1 MIVKHSSHTYAPS
14 LRCVF
19 KKNRF
24 RVNEKLTLLYF
35 CSPSTQLAL
44 QAEKNSGPSMGNMRL
59 LTFLSFVLCSLSS
72 LAQNPSAHYGAA
84 VKEGQVEIFWT
95 VNPQEVETPDSVMLR
110 YNRSAVLANEG
121 DFWDYTPAVPYTD
134 GRIVLSDLK
143 SATNY
148 MYQLGYLRK
157 GDSSTPN
164 NYTWTSRSTFETK
177 LPWGLLRFL
186 LMIGALS
193 MFIYG
198 MKTMSEGIQASAGA
212 RLRRALTGMT
222 RNRFAGIASGFGLT
236 ALLQSSSA
244 TTVMTVSFVN
254 AGLITLTQSAGIMM
268 GANIGTTI
276 TGWFVSFFGLRVNIT
291 LYSLILF
298 AVAIPLLFVKKREI
312 RTWSTPLIGLA
323 LLFMGLGFL
332 RSTVPTFTE
341 DSEFV
346 RFFVE
351 YSSIPFLGTLIFVAL
366 GVIVTVIVQ
375 SSSSAITL
383 TMTLCASG
391 VIPLEAACAM
401 VLGENIGTTATAEIA
416 ALVGNVHAKRSARV
430 HSLFNI
436 IGVAWMVFLL
446 PFVLKGIASFMPEDP
461 FTDTPAGLQSAT
473 ASLAVFHTVFNV
485 ANLLLLLPFVDRLVK
500 LATFTVPSK
509 GHKDE
514 LHRLEYIDNSIQL
527 SELSIVEARRAV
539 SKFGEIAQ
547 KMSGMVRRLITETD
561 SSAQL
566 KIHERI
572 QRYEEITDRLEIEI
586 SQYCSR
592 ISTTELSPESSE
604 RVRAMLS
611 ISNDLERIGDVFNQM
626 SLTIRRKNEEKIWFT
641 QEQRD
646 KLFGLHDLVEKS
658 LLIMTGNLNREEEA
672 IIDLSAA
679 REIEREINRSRNAI
693 RKEYIHRIEKGKYNL
708 RSGTIYSELFS
719 SLEKVGDHV
728 INVSEALAGEI

>member
-1 MIVKHSSHTYAPS
+1 MGIS
-14 LRCVF
+14 
-19 KKNRF
+19 
-24 RVNEKLTLLYF
+24 RV
-35 CSPSTQLAL
+35 LAL
-44 QAEKNSGPSMGNMRL
+44 F
-59 LTFLSFVLCSLSS
+59 TIFVSSLSA
-72 LAQNPSAHYGAA
+72 LAQSTAGHYGAA
-84 VKEGQVEIFWT
+84 VSEAQVDIFWT
-95 VNPQEVETPDSVMLR
+95 VDCTDYQAPDSVRLR

-121 DFWDYTPAVPYTD
+121 DYWDYTDPVPYAA
-134 GRIVLSDLK
+134 GRIVLDDLEG
-143 SATNY
+143 ATTY
-148 MYQLGYLRK
+148 VYQLGYLSR
-157 GDSSTPN
+157 GDSSQTST
-164 NYTWTSRSTFETK
+164 YTWTPRSSFETK
-177 LPWGLLRFL
+177 QPWGLLRFL
-186 LMIGALS
+186 LMVGALS

-212 RLRRALTGMT
+212 RLRRALSGMT
-222 RNRFAGIASGFGLT
+222 RNRITGIASGFGLT

-291 LYSLILF
+291 LYALILF

-312 RTWSTPLIGLA
+312 RTWSTPLIGFA

-366 GVIVTVIVQ
+366 GVIITVIVQ

-446 PFVLKGIASFMPEDP
+446 PFVIKGIARFMPEDP
-461 FTDTPAGLQSAT
+461 FTDSPAGLQSAT

-485 ANLLLLLPFVDRLVK
+485 ANLLLLLPFVDKLVK
-500 LATFTVPSK
+500 LASFTVPSK
-509 GHKDE
+509 GDKDE

-539 SKFGEIAQ
+539 SKFGEITH
-547 KMSGMVRRLITETD
+547 KMSAMVRRLITETD

-572 QRYEEITDRLEIEI
+572 QRYEEITDRLEVEI

-611 ISNDLERIGDVFNQM
+611 ISNDLERIGDIFNQI
-626 SLTIRRKNEEKIWFT
+626 SLTIQRKNEGKIWFT

-658 LLIMTGNLNREEEA
+658 LLIMMDNLNREEEDL
-672 IIDLSAA
+672 IDLKAA
-679 REIEREINRSRNAI
+679 REVEREINRARNAI

-728 INVSEALAGEI
+728 INVSEALAGEV